1 MLAEQSSW
9 EVHNRPDQAVIYAV
23 NKRNSLWV
31 SFESSITTEA
41 KTNKA
46 TSLGY
51 GGVVAIRLEN
61 DDYRG
66 LCGQKYGLLRGINK
80 GLNRDDV
87 TRPPPL
93 STTTHAT
100 PTVTADPNKICQ
112 KTGTVRDPKDCNLY
126 HRCTEVMPGIV
137 SDDIEH
143 CARGEA
149 FDPKDS
155 KCKDKSLV
163 PGC

>member
-1 MLAEQSSW
+1 MMAEVGSW
-9 EVHNRPDQAVIYAV
+9 EVHNIPAQAVIYAV
-23 NKRNSLWV
+23 NKENNMWV

-41 KTNKA
+41 KTNTA

-51 GGVVAIRLEN
+51 GGVVAVRLEN

-80 GLNRDDV
+80 GLNTEDV
-87 TRPPPL
+87 TRAPHTI
-93 STTTHAT
+93 TTRTP
-100 PTVTADPNKICQ
+100 PTVTPDPSKVCQ

-126 HRCTEVMPGIV
+126 HRCTEVMPGII
-137 SDDIEH
+137 SDDVEH
-143 CARGEA
+143 CAKGEA

-155 KCKDKSLV
+155 QCKDKSLV